1 MKDIFNYNPKKW
13 YDLVKK
19 LSGKQISDIDFQ
31 LDERSIKTAN
41 DLNKHLTK
49 IVQAL
54 PPLSAETLESIPH
67 SQNENLSHI
76 SSKDIEKK
84 INNLKRTSIC
94 PSDLPILLVKAFTD
108 KLSFPLTDIFCTITE
123 SGCYPDT

>member
-19 LSGKQISDIDFQ
+19 KLSGKQISNIDFQ
-31 LDERSIKTAN
+31 LDEPSIKTAN
-41 DLNKHLTK
+41 DLNKHQ

-67 SQNENLSHI
+67 SQVKTFPINHQRI
-76 SSKDIEKK
+76 S
-84 INNLKRTSIC
+84 RRR
-94 PSDLPILLVKAFTD
+94 
-108 KLSFPLTDIFCTITE
+108 
-123 SGCYPDT
+123 